1 MSGGLPTGSSSG
13 PTDGSSARLVL
24 RDYWRS
30 SASYRVR
37 IGAALKGLPLTT
49 VAVDLRTGAHL
60 SGDLGEVNPQ
70 RLLPV
75 LETEEGALTQSL
87 AILEYLDDLH
97 PQRPLLDRDPL
108 TRARQRAMAQV
119 IACDV
124 HPVCNLR
131 VLKALRAQG
140 CDEAAVRAW
149 MHQWMHAGF
158 EALEAHA
165 TTLGI
170 EARTE
175 AADADG
181 AGDAADADG
190 AAPRY
195 LGGTQPMLPDVVLV
209 PQMYNAR
216 RFELDLAPYPRL
228 VAVTARCE
236 ALPAFESAAPRD
248 V

>member
-1 MSGGLPTGSSSG
+1 MSAGASDEPAA
-13 PTDGSSARLVL
+13 GSSAGPAAGLVL

-97 PQRPLLDRDPL
+97 PQRPLLDHDPL
-108 TRARQRAMAQV
+108 TRARQRAMAQI

-158 EALEAHA
+158 EALEAYA
-165 TTLGI
+165 TALGI
-170 EARTE
+170 DRPTPTRLTPT
-175 AADADG
+175 G
-181 AGDAADADG
+181 
-190 AAPRY
+190 PR
-195 LGGTQPMLPDVVLV
+195 
-209 PQMYNAR
+209 
-216 RFELDLAPYPRL
+216 
-228 VAVTARCE
+228 
-236 ALPAFESAAPRD
+236 PAISAAPSPCSPTWCSYPRCTTPA
-248 V
+248 VSSWTWRPTRAWWP